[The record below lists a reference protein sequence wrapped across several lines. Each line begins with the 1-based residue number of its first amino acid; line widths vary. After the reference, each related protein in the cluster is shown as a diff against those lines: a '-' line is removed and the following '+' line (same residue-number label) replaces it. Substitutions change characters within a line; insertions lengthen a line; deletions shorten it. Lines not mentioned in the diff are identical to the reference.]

1 MVNFRLDLKIKIS
14 RGIFWDFS
22 QKSLFETLLIYLD
35 IKFLNQN
42 LFLSIPLYGESPDF
56 DLCLRKS
63 NPKRITA
70 VALAL
75 PCDPVQSV
83 EMLMWNISVDIGWYL
98 LLIPPDIYWRRISV
112 DIPLISTAYQ
122 WNVCWYP
129 EHISRAAVG
138 QPSRLSL
145 HQFGHTADKHLSLPN
160 FYFKFSIWE

>member
-1 MVNFRLDLKIKIS
+1 MKRNLLKAKVNFGLDLKIKIS

-42 LFLSIPLYGESPDF
+42 PFLSNPLYGESPAF
-56 DLCLRKS
+56 DLCLCKG

-83 EMLMWNISVDIGWYL
+83 EMLM
-98 LLIPPDIYWRRISV
+98 
-112 DIPLISTAYQ
+112 
-122 WNVCWYP
+122 
-129 EHISRAAVG
+129 
-138 QPSRLSL
+138 
-145 HQFGHTADKHLSLPN
+145 
-160 FYFKFSIWE
+160 